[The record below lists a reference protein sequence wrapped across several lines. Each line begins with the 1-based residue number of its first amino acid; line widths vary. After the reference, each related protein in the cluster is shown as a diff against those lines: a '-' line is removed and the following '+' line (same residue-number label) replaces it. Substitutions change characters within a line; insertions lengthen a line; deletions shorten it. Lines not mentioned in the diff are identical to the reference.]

1 MSNVCTER
9 AASVRAECAA
19 SGLTQAALTCAAP
32 PIAVVPREVI
42 GLGQPPEL
50 LPKNALV
57 DRGRNVVN
65 VVLKL
70 GEALG
75 IHDPAL
81 QDLPSKA
88 AHLPY

>member
-1 MSNVCTER
+1 MR
-9 AASVRAECAA
+9 
-19 SGLTQAALTCAAP
+19 TCAAP
-32 PIAVVPREVI
+32 PVAIISREVI

-50 LPKNALV
+50 LPEDALV
-57 DRGRNVVN
+57 DRGRDVID

-70 GEALG
+70 REALW

-81 QDLPSKA
+81 QNLPCEA